1 MPALGRPGADLR
13 AKVGLVSLSRPGKQ
27 SIPRC
32 EGTWS
37 CRSSLTTFVS
47 VIFLVRRC
55 PNNEWG
61 WKLIFQQE
69 WKQFHQWL
77 HWWCY
82 HCPNRKKNSKNK
94 VKLRGFIRQ
103 VRVTRCERIIFS
115 LSARDCGTRSIASV
129 RDKRMT
135 TTALSSSFS
144 RNRRTER
151 LFFRFDYGQDRKTT
165 RKSSHYLVFDFF
177 CNDRHR
183 VFFCWPFSTWQSLE
197 PTWKRSSME
206 GFIKLDSFTPEILDG
221 DQKGPT
227 QSYFPRKRA
236 FLRFSNRTGFL
247 EISFP
252 QWEQQISRGFHFFSF
267 FFETLAAYEY
277 FKSTFPSNKQSLH
290 SAVS

>member
-1 MPALGRPGADLR
+1 
-13 AKVGLVSLSRPGKQ
+13 
-27 SIPRC
+27 
-32 EGTWS
+32 
-37 CRSSLTTFVS
+37 
-47 VIFLVRRC
+47 
-55 PNNEWG
+55 
-61 WKLIFQQE
+61 
-69 WKQFHQWL
+69 
-77 HWWCY
+77 
-82 HCPNRKKNSKNK
+82 
-94 VKLRGFIRQ
+94 
-103 VRVTRCERIIFS
+103 
-115 LSARDCGTRSIASV
+115 
-129 RDKRMT
+129 MT

-236 FLRFSNRTGFL
+236 FVSASRTEPVSWKFRFHNESSRFLVDFIFFLFFLKHWPPTNTLNQHFHPISNLYTALYHR
-247 EISFP
+247 
-252 QWEQQISRGFHFFSF
+252 
-267 FFETLAAYEY
+267 
-277 FKSTFPSNKQSLH
+277 K
-290 SAVS
+290 AVSIDMFIA